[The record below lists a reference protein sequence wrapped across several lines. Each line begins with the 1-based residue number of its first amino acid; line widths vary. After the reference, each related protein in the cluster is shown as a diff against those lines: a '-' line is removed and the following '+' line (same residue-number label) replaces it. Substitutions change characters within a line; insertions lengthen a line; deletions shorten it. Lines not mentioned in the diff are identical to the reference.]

1 MKKSTKRFLFIGFAL
16 LILGVFFGFNL
27 DEYLSFTYVKS
38 QQSEFQIYF
47 AQNPFPTIA
56 TYFSIYV
63 LVTALSLPG
72 ATVMTLVGG
81 MLFGVLWGTLIVSFA
96 STIGATLAFLASR
109 FLFRDFVQKKFGNKL
124 KAVNEGIQKEGKFY
138 LFTLRLIPAFPFFVI
153 NMVMGL
159 TSIKVLTYFVVSQI
173 GMLPGTIVYVNAGT
187 QLSKLENLSG
197 IVSPSLLLSF
207 ALLGILPLTLKKA
220 MAWVKKRRKSKI

>member
-1 MKKSTKRFLFIGFAL
+1 
-16 LILGVFFGFNL
+16 
-27 DEYLSFTYVKS
+27 
-38 QQSEFQIYF
+38 
-47 AQNPFPTIA
+47 
-56 TYFSIYV
+56 
-63 LVTALSLPG
+63 
-72 ATVMTLVGG
+72 MTLVGG

-207 ALLGILPLTLKKA
+207 VLLGILPLTLKKA

>member
-1 MKKSTKRFLFIGFAL
+1 
-16 LILGVFFGFNL
+16 
-27 DEYLSFTYVKS
+27 
-38 QQSEFQIYF
+38 
-47 AQNPFPTIA
+47 
-56 TYFSIYV
+56 
-63 LVTALSLPG
+63 
-72 ATVMTLVGG
+72 MTLVGG